1 MVIATLFTIAEISE
15 QFTCLPTDEWIK
27 KMHYLYTYD
36 GKLFNLKKQK
46 DPVIW
51 TTQTKLEDITLP
63 ERTNTEFLGCFVMKN
78 RAEYLESVQINGN
91 FPFQGKGK

>member
-27 KMHYLYTYD
+27 KMQYLYTYD

-51 TTQTKLEDITLP
+51 TT
-63 ERTNTEFLGCFVMKN
+63 
-78 RAEYLESVQINGN
+78 
-91 FPFQGKGK
+91 